1 MITRTMNPFTL
12 RREMQKDI
20 FDNIVPYLR
29 RNYDSKI
36 RRAIIKSLHLPMIFN
51 PIHYFSKTT
60 NNDWFIFYYAISKKL
75 AEDAA
80 CIAVSQVQTEEGTY
94 VYEYIVARE
103 HNIYVFPPH
112 FFSRYH
118 SRFLKEAAIDK
129 QELINQCIR
138 NSYLG
143 IMLILGTGQDKCA
156 MSFQDGYAIGDI
168 ISRKERVF
176 MFKTFISKDLLRKDQ
191 AFAKV
196 YDQLQEQ
203 NLLDYIVSLENPDE
217 FFKKEYGFYLDTKL

>member
-1 MITRTMNPFTL
+1 MNPSTL
-12 RREMQKDI
+12 RREMEKDI
-20 FDNIVPYLR
+20 SENIIPYLR

-51 PIHYFSKTT
+51 PIHYFSKKT
-60 NNDWFIFYYAISKKL
+60 NNDWFIFYYAINKKL

-80 CIAVSQVQTEEGTY
+80 CIAVSQVQTEEGIY
-94 VYEYIVARE
+94 VYEYIVAGE

-118 SRFLKEAAIDK
+118 SRLLKDAPIDK
-129 QELINQCIR
+129 QELINQYIK

-143 IMLILGTGQDKCA
+143 IALILGSGQERCA
-156 MSFQDGYAIGDI
+156 ISFQEGYAIGDI
-168 ISRKERVF
+168 ISRQERIF

-191 AFAKV
+191 TFAKL

-203 NLLDYIVSLENPDE
+203 NLLNYIVNLKNSDE
-217 FFKKEYGFYLDTKL
+217 FLIDEYSSYLDSKL